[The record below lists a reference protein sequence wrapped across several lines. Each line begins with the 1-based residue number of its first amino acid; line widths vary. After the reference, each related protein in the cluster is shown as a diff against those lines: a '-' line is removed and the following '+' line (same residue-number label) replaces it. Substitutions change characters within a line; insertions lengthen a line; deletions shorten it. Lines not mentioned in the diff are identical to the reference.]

1 MSSNFNP
8 LSLLASPITG
18 AFQLAGAKDQADA
31 AKQAAQLQ
39 ATAAQN
45 ALDWTKQQK
54 AAQLAAYAPYS
65 AVGQQAVA
73 QLPGAV
79 RPMPAGGPPPAYS
92 GPPPLAYMGQGGQS
106 GPATY
111 QPPSNAPLSQ
121 IGAPQQAIPPTAAA
135 PVAPGTP
142 AGGAMVTLQAP
153 DGTTKQVPQSQAQF
167 YISRGAKQV

>member
-1 MSSNFNP
+1 MSSSSSFNP
-8 LSLLASPITG
+8 LSLLAAPITG

-54 AAQLAAYAPYS
+54 TAQIAAYAPYA
-65 AVGQQAVA
+65 AVGQQAVS
-73 QLPGAV
+73 QLPGTV

-92 GPPPLAYMGQGGQS
+92 GPPPLAYMGQNGQP

-111 QPPSNAPLSQ
+111 TPPPSAPLSQ
-121 IGAPQQAIPPTAAA
+121 IGAPQQASQPAAA
-135 PVAPGTP
+135 PT
-142 AGGAMVTLQAP
+142 GAMVTLQAP
-153 DGTTKQVPQSQAQF
+153 DGSTKQVAAQDAAF